1 MKKMFGLYS
10 LGWLVMLGLFNVIV
24 FVTPSE
30 YNGVSKFS
38 PLFWIGYAFI
48 TLCFVIQLAC
58 TLLAFRKNSLQNLF
72 YNIPLIRVSVSSL
85 IVTFIAG
92 CVCMSIIPIPVWVG
106 IIVCAIALAFTVIAL
121 LKALALSSVVS
132 GVDEKVK
139 VKTAFVKFIT
149 ADAESLSSYAK
160 DPKAKELCGKVFEA
174 LKYSDPVSAPELNGV
189 EQAISERFSA
199 FSGAV
204 RTGDTEQAEKI
215 SADLLSLIKERAA
228 KCKAL
233 K

>member
-1 MKKMFGLYS
+1 MKKLFGLYS

-48 TLCFVIQLAC
+48 TLCFVIQLVC

-85 IVTFIAG
+85 
-92 CVCMSIIPIPVWVG
+92 
-106 IIVCAIALAFTVIAL
+106 AFTVIAL
-121 LKALALSSVVS
+121 LKALALSAVVS

-149 ADAESLSSYAK
+149 ADAESLFSYAK

-228 KCKAL
+228 KCRAL